1 MNDYDFSTLN
11 DKEFERL
18 SLDLLNS
25 EFSLGLQGFKA
36 GRDKGVDLRFSTPAN
51 NNAIVVQAKHYVG
64 SAFAQL
70 KHTLKEKELKK
81 VRALKPERYI
91 VVTSLSLS
99 AQEKDELKAILTPFV
114 LTSNDIIGK
123 DDLNAILRSN
133 EEIERTHFK
142 LWFSSVKILNTI
154 FNNAIEGRTKHHL
167 QSVKNKIRFYVITKK
182 FDYANKI
189 LNENKL
195 ILITGQPGIGKTTL
209 ADILLFDRAK
219 KGFKIYKVEN
229 ISEAEDVISV
239 DSDEKQLFYFDDF
252 LGANYFE
259 IINANKTETQLTSF
273 VERIKNS
280 PNKYLILTTRTVILN
295 HAIEKYEKISRSKMA
310 NNQFELK
317 LTDYTRYEKAQIL
330 YNHLYFTNVREE
342 LYKSILNNKF
352 YKKIIQHKNYTPR
365 IIEFITDKTKIN
377 SLSPEQYLQFIL
389 NNLNNPSEIWRYSF
403 NNQIEYLDKCLL
415 LTLFTFTREVDE
427 VILINAFESRL
438 EYEKNSHNQIIN
450 SDQFNLSVKILLNGF
465 ISSTIIINRSKEVRE
480 YSFIN
485 PSLGDF
491 LIGYC
496 RGSLQ
501 ERKSILSSIK
511 YAEQLHQFSPQW
523 RLLPL
528 EKELQLII
536 REKIAKDELD
546 FVTSDQTYFTKNVK
560 LGNKIDILF
569 RFCSDTNIDSLL
581 SNFFEAIN
589 FEDSIAMIG
598 NKLEGVLLNLGD
610 SPLTTAFIT
619 DNFIK
624 IIEALMT
631 SMTEVGNAKI
641 VPELFKKYEQ
651 DYEGYSETERGFDRI
666 ISLVTNVLE
675 SEEEQLKHD
684 NKDEVKS
691 MSEVESIYDDVYSIE
706 HELMSEL
713 FPNTTMDYDFE
724 IGIDESYWKEKI
736 EENIDNDL
744 KAEHEADMYEDQ
756 YKEEVFESRNEERA
770 IDDLFNKPE

>member
-18 SLDLLNS
+18 SLDLLNA
-25 EFSLGLQGFKA
+25 EFSLRLQGFKI
-36 GRDKGVDLRFSTPAN
+36 GRDKGIDLRYSTPAN

-64 SAFAQL
+64 SAYAQL

-81 VRALKPERYI
+81 VRNLKPERYI
-91 VVTSLSLS
+91 VVTSLPLS
-99 AQEKDELKAILTPFV
+99 AQEKDELKEILSPFV

-123 DDLNAILRSN
+123 DDLNAFLRSN
-133 EEIERTHFK
+133 EEIEKTHFK
-142 LWFSSVKILNTI
+142 LWFSSIKILKTI

-182 FDYANKI
+182 LDDANKI
-189 LNENKL
+189 LNEKKL
-195 ILITGQPGIGKTTL
+195 LLITGQPGIGKTTL

-229 ISEAEDVISV
+229 IREAEDVISV

-273 VERIKNS
+273 VERVKNS

-295 HAIEKYEKISRSKMA
+295 HAIEKYEKISHSKMA

-317 LTDYTRYEKAQIL
+317 LTDYTRFEKALIL
-330 YNHLYFTNVREE
+330 YNHLYFTNVSEE
-342 LYKSILNNKF
+342 LYNSILTDQF
-352 YKKIIQHKNYTPR
+352 YRTIIRHKNYTPR
-365 IIEFITDKTKIN
+365 IIEFITDKTKIE

-415 LTLFTFTREVDE
+415 LTLFTFPREIDE
-427 VILINAFESRL
+427 PTLINAFESRL
-438 EYEKNSHNQIIN
+438 EFEKNSHNQIIN
-450 SDQFNLSVKILLNGF
+450 SDQFNSSVKILLNGF
-465 ISSTIIINRSKEVRE
+465 ISSTIIKRPKKIRE

-496 RGSLQ
+496 QNSFQ

-536 REKIAKDELD
+536 REKIAKDELE
-546 FVTSDQTYFTKNVK
+546 FVNSDKSYFTNNVR
-560 LGNKIDILF
+560 LGNKIDILY
-569 RFCSDTNIDSLL
+569 RFCSGTNIDSLL
-581 SNFFEAIN
+581 SDFFSSID
-589 FEDSIAMIG
+589 FEEGVEMVG
-598 NKLEGVLLNLGD
+598 EKLEGLLLNLGD
-610 SPLTTAFIT
+610 SPLTYSFIK
-619 DNFIK
+619 DNFIR

-631 SMTEVGNAKI
+631 SMTELDNAKV
-641 VPELFKKYEQ
+641 VPELFEKYEQ
-651 DYEGYSETERGFDRI
+651 NYEEYSETEKGLDRL
-666 ISLVTNVLE
+666 ISLVTNVLV
-675 SEEEQLKHD
+675 SKEEELKYD
-684 NKDEVKS
+684 KKDEVKA
-691 MSEVESIYDDVYSIE
+691 MTEVESIYDDVYSIE
-706 HELMSEL
+706 YELMSEL
-713 FPNTTMDYDFE
+713 LPNLTEDHDFE
-724 IGIDESYWKEKI
+724 IGIDESYWKGQI

-744 KAEHEADMYEDQ
+744 KAEHEAEMYQEQ
-756 YKEEVFESRNEERA
+756 YKEAAFESRNEESA
-770 IDDLFNKPE
+770 IDDLFIKPE